1 MNSPHQPVTATE
13 IADLLAQARSLTQAR
28 SAADPTT
35 RAAYLAAKADL
46 LTRIA
51 DEHADDDRPCQL
63 STHARHIA
71 AHARIAAESAR
82 THPRTP
88 K

>member
-1 MNSPHQPVTATE
+1 MNSPDQPVTATE

-28 SAADPTT
+28 TAADPAA
-35 RAAYLAAKADL
+35 RAAYLTAKADL

-51 DEHADDDRPCQL
+51 EQYAHDQRPCHL
-63 STHARHIA
+63 GEHARHVA
-71 AHARIAAESAR
+71 AHARIAAESAH
-82 THPRTP
+82 TPGTP